1 MIEVSVLQFVGI
13 AVVLFFAVLGLV
25 RVVGRK

>member
-1 MIEVSVLQFVGI
+1 MIEVSVLQLVGI